1 MRRKGL
7 SAKNSTKGS
16 SMPRPGFSLS
26 AMVAS
31 GQPLFC
37 FGFWSRACA
46 ARRRAGPR
54 AAAQRGGAAAG
65 GSRGGAL
72 PRALVLRGVCSFLAP
87 ICVTSELRE
96 WSRCGGMD
104 SLGPA
109 RAETRGRGHPRDA
122 CRPRDSRGPRARGRA
137 AYPRRRDEQAGAG
150 LSGRRSFRC
159 PAGAGQTSAPRAGP
173 ARRLAGWRRN
183 RSSGR
188 PSEEH
193 APPRRTR
200 NGAVAQQRSGSSQL
214 RAAPE
219 TDQARPEMQNIDLKA
234 VIGFTGDVPGG
245 LVVHPSN
252 KYVDRD
258 PLEADRDCIRTTC
271 RPSWQPP
278 LPASC
283 ECRTCGPSSSHP

>member
-1 MRRKGL
+1 L

-16 SMPRPGFSLS
+16 SMPRPGLVLS

-54 AAAQRGGAAAG
+54 AAAQRGGAGAA

-72 PRALVLRGVCSFLAP
+72 PRALVSRGVCSFLAP

-122 CRPRDSRGPRARGRA
+122 CRPRDSRGPRARGRGATQGDATNRRAQAYQTGDPSA
-137 AYPRRRDEQAGAG
+137 AWVPGRAPGSVATMSVSPPRSLKKPSRANPLAPKRRHANPRPTVA
-150 LSGRRSFRC
+150 
-159 PAGAGQTSAPRAGP
+159 APP
-173 ARRLAGWRRN
+173 
-183 RSSGR
+183 
-188 PSEEH
+188 PQH
-193 APPRRTR
+193 APPPQPRKKPGAPNTTDKPAERR
-200 NGAVAQQRSGSSQL
+200 A
-214 RAAPE
+214 RA
-219 TDQARPEMQNIDLKA
+219 
-234 VIGFTGDVPGG
+234 
-245 LVVHPSN
+245 
-252 KYVDRD
+252 
-258 PLEADRDCIRTTC
+258 
-271 RPSWQPP
+271 
-278 LPASC
+278 PAAT
-283 ECRTCGPSSSHP
+283 E